1 MSSFSS
7 ILSGN
12 IKPALL
18 GSDKFKITFLELRFD
33 KISIKNLA
41 LNPISISLPSWSQ
54 ESLSFASLEKSRSS
68 DETKSSLPLTLNL
81 TWFVV
86 LLA

>member
-18 GSDKFKITFLELRFD
+18 GSDKFKKTFLELRFD

-41 LNPISISLPSWSQ
+41 LNPISISLPS
-54 ESLSFASLEKSRSS
+54 
-68 DETKSSLPLTLNL
+68 
-81 TWFVV
+81 
-86 LLA
+86 